1 MRVTRRYR
9 NPLLRRMP
17 VPSAA
22 HRLAVS
28 GNALWRKSADT
39 PDFEI
44 AKHFHTLV
52 VPTPLSRPRFAA
64 VPSVARTVPPSAP
77 FTLPNFFLSFTFFFR
92 FSYIRVHTPTP
103 LPTPPSLKIACSS
116 PRKMPHT
123 LAKNTRRR
131 RRKTRREHA
140 VSCVKKCST
149 VCNENVTAGIHFCR
163 CSR

>member
-1 MRVTRRYR
+1 MRRAFLMRVTRRYR

-77 FTLPNFFLSFTFFFR
+77 FTLPNFFLSFTSFFF
-92 FSYIRVHTPTP
+92 SVSVHTRAHTDA
-103 LPTPPSLKIACSS
+103 IAD
-116 PRKMPHT
+116 
-123 LAKNTRRR
+123 A
-131 RRKTRREHA
+131 A
-140 VSCVKKCST
+140 V
-149 VCNENVTAGIHFCR
+149 A
-163 CSR
+163 

>member
-1 MRVTRRYR
+1 MRRAFLMRVTRRYR

-77 FTLPNFFLSFTFFFR
+77 FTLPNFFLSFTFFFFGFR
-92 FSYIRVHTPTP
+92 TY
-103 LPTPPSLKIACSS
+103 ACTH
-116 PRKMPHT
+116 RRHC
-123 LAKNTRRR
+123 RRR
-131 RRKTRREHA
+131 RRLKSRALLLAKCLTRSQKTRVDADEK
-140 VSCVKKCST
+140 CVANT
-149 VCNENVTAGIHFCR
+149 LLAA
-163 CSR
+163 